1 MAAGSDQSQLAQRA
15 RNSSWRSVLVPLLTA
30 IALIASV
37 AILWL
42 LYEKTASSNSQAQH
56 LFESNLRLLRQTDAE
71 WNLAVLRAKIGLNNN
86 FDDLVELQQRFTK
99 AQLDLTRTPVASDPD
114 IQAALQQM
122 ATAFAEKSELVE
134 QFKSR
139 SAAVRNALRY
149 IPTAAQEA
157 IAAFSSDPE
166 MALRISE
173 AETQVLKFASMNDEG
188 QRAVVVTAIDQMVA
202 GAPRRPPSREAM
214 DSRANFAHHA
224 STFLAHRSREDRLVS
239 DIVQTPILARIDHVS
254 AAYEAV
260 ADQRLRTTER
270 WRSAL
275 FAYSGAMLLCLGLIG
290 SRLRKSYRII
300 NRVNAE
306 LVSVNQ
312 DLEVRVAERTASLEA
327 SQEQLRE
334 ALGQKDAMLTQ
345 ERELGELKTRFVSM
359 ASHEFRTP
367 LATIQTSTDLLL
379 HYAERLTTQEKADSL
394 NDIQRAVNRMK
405 SVMENIL
412 MLGKLDAHTHKFQ
425 PVPTDLNCLF
435 KQLVAETGSADAHA
449 HAIELVSPEDSLG
462 DLPLMDEALMRQIVG
477 NLLTNACK
485 YSPAGTKVRLVW
497 RRVEGKVLLVEV
509 IDEGIGIP
517 GSDLPRLF
525 ETFHRASNTGTVQ
538 GTGLGLAIVKRA
550 VDSLNGDIAVT
561 STVGAGT
568 CFSVRLPWL
577 V

>member
-1 MAAGSDQSQLAQRA
+1 
-15 RNSSWRSVLVPLLTA
+15 
-30 IALIASV
+30 
-37 AILWL
+37 
-42 LYEKTASSNSQAQH
+42 
-56 LFESNLRLLRQTDAE
+56 
-71 WNLAVLRAKIGLNNN
+71 
-86 FDDLVELQQRFTK
+86 
-99 AQLDLTRTPVASDPD
+99 
-114 IQAALQQM
+114 
-122 ATAFAEKSELVE
+122 
-134 QFKSR
+134 
-139 SAAVRNALRY
+139 
-149 IPTAAQEA
+149 
-157 IAAFSSDPE
+157 
-166 MALRISE
+166 
-173 AETQVLKFASMNDEG
+173 
-188 QRAVVVTAIDQMVA
+188 
-202 GAPRRPPSREAM
+202 
-214 DSRANFAHHA
+214 
-224 STFLAHRSREDRLVS
+224 
-239 DIVQTPILARIDHVS
+239 
-254 AAYEAV
+254 
-260 ADQRLRTTER
+260 
-270 WRSAL
+270 
-275 FAYSGAMLLCLGLIG
+275 
-290 SRLRKSYRII
+290 
-300 NRVNAE
+300 
-306 LVSVNQ
+306 
-312 DLEVRVAERTASLEA
+312 
-327 SQEQLRE
+327 
-334 ALGQKDAMLTQ
+334 MLTQ

-449 HAIELVSPEDSLG
+449 HAIELVSPEESLG